1 MAKLNTYL
9 TFKGDAEEAFN
20 FYKSVF
26 GGEFSILQKFRDMP
40 GNEGMSIPDLDK
52 IMHVT
57 LEIPGGMILMA
68 SDDLESMGRPFI
80 QGNNIS
86 LSLTVASEA
95 EADQLFTALSAG
107 ANVTMPMEKTFWNAY
122 FGMLT
127 DSFGIHWMI
136 NYDYPATEAH

>member
-95 EADQLFTALSAG
+95 EADQLFAALSAG